1 MKYLKKLIGEKCY
14 LAQMVY
20 DDHEKFA
27 EWFTD
32 INTAIG
38 LGDAAGNYSIER
50 TKEFFGKSYSSQ
62 ANHFSIVDLKEDKLI
77 GFCWLKEICSIDR
90 STELAILIGD
100 ENFRSKGY
108 GVEAMQLI
116 VDYCFNILN
125 LHNVMVVVYSHND
138 KAIQMYK
145 KVGFKEFGRR
155 RESHF
160 IGGKAHDE
168 VYMDILP
175 KDYKG
180 KSVTD
185 VYFANDL

>member
-1 MKYLKKLIGEKCY
+1 MGYLKKLIGEKCY
-14 LAQMVY
+14 LAQMIY
-20 DDHEKFA
+20 EDYEKFA

-32 INTAIG
+32 MKTTIG
-38 LGDAAGNYSIER
+38 LGDAAGNYSIES
-50 TKEFFGKSYSSQ
+50 TKEFFGKNYSSK

-77 GFCWLKEICSIDR
+77 GFCWLKEINYIDR
-90 STELAILIGD
+90 ATELAILIGD
-100 ENFRSKGY
+100 SNFRGKGY

-116 VDYCFNILN
+116 IDYCFNILN
-125 LHNVMVVVYSHND
+125 LHNVMVVVYSHNE
-138 KAIQMYK
+138 KAIGMYK

-160 IGGKAHDE
+160 IGGKAYDE
-168 VYMDILP
+168 IYMDILP

-185 VYFANDL
+185 VYFLKS